1 MFAVID
7 RFEGD
12 FAVVQ
17 RDDGKILNIK
27 KSLLPEKAREGD
39 VIDLNKMIVDERET
53 LRRKAE
59 IRKLAENIFE
69 DD

>member
-27 KSLLPEKAREGD
+27 KSFLPGKAREGD

-53 LRRKAE
+53 LSRKAE
-59 IRKLAENIFE
+59 IRKLAENILR
-69 DD
+69 